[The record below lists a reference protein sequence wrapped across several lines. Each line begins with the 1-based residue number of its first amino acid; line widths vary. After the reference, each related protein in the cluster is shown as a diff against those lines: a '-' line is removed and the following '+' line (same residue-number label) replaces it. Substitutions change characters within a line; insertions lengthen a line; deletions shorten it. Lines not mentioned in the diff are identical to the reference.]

1 VVSDEAMP
9 SNFAALVALAPL
21 AVGAFCAG
29 CAPPQGSLASAQE
42 AAQELNLDARFGR
55 SEIAMDHVAPDARE
69 DFAAHHRGWGTSVRI
84 ADVELAGMRAHG
96 EHDVDVLVHV
106 AWYRPEQQELRTTT
120 LKQGWRDKNGWQLVA
135 EQRLDGDV
143 GLLGDPVIF
152 ERPAVERPAA
162 QFPTVRL
169 GGSPSPSP

>member
-1 VVSDEAMP
+1 MSDEAMP
-9 SNFAALVALAPL
+9 SALAATFIALGPLVAC
-21 AVGAFCAG
+21 VIGVG

-69 DFAAHHRGWGTSVRI
+69 DFAAHHRGWGTTVRI

-106 AWYRPEQQELRTTT
+106 AWYRPEQQELRSTT

-135 EQRLDGDV
+135 EQRLDGDM
-143 GLLGDPVIF
+143 GLLGEPVVIETPTE
-152 ERPAVERPAA
+152 ERPPA
-162 QFPTVRL
+162 QFPTIHL
-169 GGSPSPSP
+169 GGQAP